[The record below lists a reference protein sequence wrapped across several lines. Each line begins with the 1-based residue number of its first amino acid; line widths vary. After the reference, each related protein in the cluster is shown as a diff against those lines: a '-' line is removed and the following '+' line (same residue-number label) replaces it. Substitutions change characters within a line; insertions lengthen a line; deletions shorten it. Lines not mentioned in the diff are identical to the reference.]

1 MKELIEKK
9 CNLSGRV
16 EIIQSNSP
24 QPIKREW
31 FHKRAADGIKVFIT
45 NPSCVETGLDFSFKH
60 NGKHY
65 NYPTLIFYQTGY
77 NLATIWQASRRA
89 FRLNQK
95 SECRNYYLAYENTL
109 ETAALEIMA
118 KKQIAT
124 AAIQG
129 KFSTEGL
136 STMAK
141 GVDTRTQLAAALSK
155 KDMSSRA
162 SLENMFDALN
172 KEVEIDDNY
181 NSFVPSPTYY
191 QLMEVT
197 VEKESDDAFIISSF
211 QGFWTSDVRN
221 GDSFSAFAD
230 LFEEETRKVEKLPDT
245 KEEKPD
251 IFASFQMF
259 SSFASLESNEPPK
272 AAEIKKKPAKKNLSN
287 QVNLFDFLAG

>member
-1 MKELIEKK
+1 M
-9 CNLSGRV
+9 
-16 EIIQSNSP
+16 
-24 QPIKREW
+24 
-31 FHKRAADGIKVFIT
+31 
-45 NPSCVETGLDFSFKH
+45 
-60 NGKHY
+60 
-65 NYPTLIFYQTGY
+65 
-77 NLATIWQASRRA
+77 
-89 FRLNQK
+89 
-95 SECRNYYLAYENTL
+95 
-109 ETAALEIMA
+109 EIMA

-259 SSFASLESNEPPK
+259 SSFASLESNEPSK